1 MEDFL
6 LPSEI
11 PHEMVIK
18 SQETT
23 NPDVGKPPSARTLAE
38 LLANGLIFLDKPSGP
53 TSHEVVAWLK
63 KIMGIAKIGHGG
75 TLDPKVTGVLPC
87 AIGPKALKA
96 IGAIQS
102 AGKEYV
108 CIIKL
113 HQEQS
118 RRSIESAF
126 ELFTGEII
134 QRPPLRSSVARK
146 LRTRN
151 IYYAKILEID
161 GPRVLFRIGCEAG
174 TYIRKFCYDIGEVLL
189 CGAHMAELRRTKVG
203 RIHENLPIKTLQEVT
218 DAVYYYRE
226 KGDETYLKGILHP
239 IEDAV
244 QHVPKIILRDA
255 AIDAICHGA
264 DLAAPGPLEI
274 DASIQ
279 PGEEVAMF
287 SQKGELVAIGEST
300 KDARDIL
307 RMNNGIVVKTTKVFM
322 DRGTYPA
329 VWGKNAQ

>member
-1 MEDFL
+1 MNGL
-6 LPSEI
+6 TLPSEI

-23 NPDVGKPPSARTLAE
+23 DPNFGKPPASRTISE
-38 LLANGLIFLDKPSGP
+38 LLANSLIYLDKPSGP

-63 KIMGIAKIGHGG
+63 KILGIAKIGHGG

-96 IGAIQS
+96 IEAIQS

-108 CIIKL
+108 CIMKL
-113 HQEQS
+113 HREQP
-118 RRSIESAF
+118 RKLVESAF

-146 LRTRN
+146 LRTRQ
-151 IYYAKILEID
+151 IYYAKILEVD
-161 GPRVLFRIGCEAG
+161 GPRILFRIGCEAG

-189 CGAHMAELRRTKVG
+189 CGAHMAELRRTKIG
-203 RIHENLPIKTLQEVT
+203 RVYESLPIKTLQDVT
-218 DAVYYYRE
+218 DAIYYFRE
-226 KGDETYLKGILHP
+226 KGDETFLKKILKP
-239 IEDAV
+239 IEDGV

-274 DASIQ
+274 DASIKA
-279 PGEEVAMF
+279 GDDIAMF
-287 SQKGELVAIGEST
+287 SQKGELVAIGQAT
-300 KDARDIL
+300 HNAREIL
-307 RMNNGIVVKTTKVFM
+307 KMSNGIVAKTTKVFM

-329 VWGKNAQ
+329 SWGKNAQ

>member
-1 MEDFL
+1 MEDLL

-23 NPDVGKPPSARTLAE
+23 NPGFGKPPSARTVPE

-63 KIMGIAKIGHGG
+63 KILGITKIGHGG

-96 IGAIQS
+96 IEEIQS

-108 CIIKL
+108 CIMKC
-113 HQEQS
+113 HQEQP
-118 RRSIESAF
+118 RRAIESAF

-151 IYYAKILEID
+151 IYYTKILEID

-203 RIHENLPIKTLQEVT
+203 RIHENLPIKTLQDVT
-218 DAVYYYRE
+218 DAFYYYRE
-226 KGDETYLKGILHP
+226 KGDETYLKAILKP
-239 IEDAV
+239 VEEAV

-264 DLAAPGPLEI
+264 DLAAPGALEI
-274 DASIQ
+274 DATIKA
-279 PGEEVAMF
+279 GDEIAMF
-287 SQKGELVAIGEST
+287 SQKGELVAVGDSIQTS
-300 KDARDIL
+300 RDIL
-307 RMNNGIVVKTTKVFM
+307 KMNNGIVAKTKKVFM

-329 VWGKNAQ
+329 VWGKNAS